1 MPSRARGGAR
11 CAIESGVYIV
21 WRGRNGA
28 DCARVGGK
36 SRCFCGCPLAAHAPI
51 SAGNPQPPP
60 CRACACP
67 AAEYVPS
74 RPEEVGMW
82 WLPRRKG
89 FDVRAW
95 RAPCRCKHGHDSH
108 DPVTRRCTL
117 CGCSCFKSAY
127 ACLGCDRGQEEHET
141 CFELASERTA
151 ANRPV
156 GDAFFPL
163 QARRPRCARPC
174 SARGPPPPPP
184 PPAVEASPE
193 ELYERGAIG
202 ADEYHRQVATTG
214 ELAAGFPRGGL
225 SAAFPPVGG
234 GGSGGGGSGGTAVA
248 RRGGAAAHAPPTV
261 ADGPGAA
268 RRRHRRQLRHQPR
281 TAHPAARERLE
292 PPVGAGARRPAA
304 GGSVEA
310 IQLIEVGGCR
320 GGAAGPGLLAQF
332 RNSAKGKSKP
342 RAGSSK
348 ASLKRKGA
356 SLPTMRPTT
365 LLLLLLSTASAVQIV
380 SYDDGVDEDALVDI
394 RVDAAA
400 AAPASFLQKSSQRH
414 HKTRR
419 RRCSSRTRGAAARP
433 SRPRAPT
440 AS

>member
-1 MPSRARGGAR
+1 MFTTPPQDAAAVTVAAAAYGVPAGGRAMCRAEHAAATR
-11 CAIESGVYIV
+11 AVESGVYIV

-36 SRCFCGCPLAAHAPI
+36 SRCFCGCPLEAHAPI
-51 SAGNPQPPP
+51 NAGNPQPPP

-67 AAEYVPS
+67 RFEYVPS

-95 RAPCRCKHGHDSH
+95 RAPCRCKHGHDAH

-156 GDAFFPL
+156 GDEFFPL
-163 QARRPRCARPC
+163 HGAPPALRQAVLGPRA
-174 SARGPPPPPP
+174 AAAAP

-202 ADEYHRQVATTG
+202 ADEYHRRVATTG
-214 ELAAGFPRGGL
+214 ELAAGFPPGGL
-225 SAAFPPVGG
+225 SAAFPPVAGG
-234 GGSGGGGSGGTAVA
+234 GGGGGGSGGTAAVA

-261 ADGPGAA
+261 RMGRVQLADGTVANFATNLGPPIPQPGRDWNRPWEPA
-268 RRRHRRQLRHQPR
+268 
-281 TAHPAARERLE
+281 PAAPPRE
-292 PPVGAGARRPAA
+292 VVSRR
-304 GGSVEA
+304 
-310 IQLIEVGGCR
+310 
-320 GGAAGPGLLAQF
+320 F
-332 RNSAKGKSKP
+332 NSL
-342 RAGSSK
+342 R
-348 ASLKRKGA
+348 
-356 SLPTMRPTT
+356 
-365 LLLLLLSTASAVQIV
+365 
-380 SYDDGVDEDALVDI
+380 
-394 RVDAAA
+394 
-400 AAPASFLQKSSQRH
+400 
-414 HKTRR
+414 
-419 RRCSSRTRGAAARP
+419 
-433 SRPRAPT
+433 
-440 AS
+440 